1 MLTLD
6 GWQKLDRSL
15 RNAAPAITTLL
26 MMLVSMVPLHLS
38 GFGTII
44 PSISLMASFYWA
56 VYRPDLFGP
65 LAAFLLGLVADTI
78 SGSPLGLNSLLN
90 LVTYASVL
98 SQRQLFLAHSFI
110 ILWWGYALVAVLAG
124 IVGWIVY
131 SIGTGSWLSLEPALF
146 QAIAG
151 LAIFPLVAWL
161 YGRLQRGLGEAD

>member
-6 GWQKLDRSL
+6 GWQKLDRGLKNS
-15 RNAAPAITTLL
+15 APAVATLA

-65 LAAFLLGLVADTI
+65 LAAFLLGLVADTV
-78 SGSPLGLNSLLN
+78 SGAPLGLNPLIN
-90 LVTYASVL
+90 LITYGL
-98 SQRQLFLAHSFI
+98 SQNQRQLFLAHSFL
-110 ILWWGYALVAVLAG
+110 ILWWGYALIAALAG
-124 IVGWIVY
+124 ALSWVAYSLGAGGW
-131 SIGTGSWLSLEPALF
+131 LAFEPALF

-151 LAIFPLVAWL
+151 LALFPPVAWV
-161 YGRLQRGLGEAD
+161 YGRLQRTLSDGG